1 MILRDIL
8 GLVAGALRSQPMRSG
23 LTALGI
29 AVGIAAVVLLTA
41 IGEGVHR
48 YVLNEFTQFGTNLIA
63 VTPGKNSTFGAS
75 VGIFGSVRPLS
86 LDDSEAFRRIPGVLG
101 VVPVIQG
108 NAQVEAGRR
117 RRRTEVL
124 GVGPDA
130 PAVWRMEVAMG
141 RSLPHDDPRAARP
154 FAILGAGLRDEL
166 FGASHPLGRTIRIG
180 QTRFRV
186 IGVMGAKGQILGFDI
201 DNAVYI
207 PAARALELFNREG
220 LMEIDLLY
228 APELSA
234 ASIEK
239 GVRRILQGRHGRE
252 DFTITS
258 QAQMLEVLG
267 DILGVL
273 TGAVAALGGISLLV
287 GGVGILTIMTI
298 AVTERTAEIGLL
310 RALGGSRRQI
320 MLLFLCEAVL
330 LASVGGALGLAAGG
344 GLAWLLGALIPALPV
359 HVSMFY
365 GLLSLGIAALIGLLA
380 GVLPAR
386 HAARLDP
393 IEALHAE

>member
-1 MILRDIL
+1 
-8 GLVAGALRSQPMRSG
+8 
-23 LTALGI
+23 
-29 AVGIAAVVLLTA
+29 
-41 IGEGVHR
+41 
-48 YVLNEFTQFGTNLIA
+48 
-63 VTPGKNSTFGAS
+63 
-75 VGIFGSVRPLS
+75 
-86 LDDSEAFRRIPGVLG
+86 
-101 VVPVIQG
+101 
-108 NAQVEAGRR
+108 
-117 RRRTEVL
+117 
-124 GVGPDA
+124 
-130 PAVWRMEVAMG
+130 
-141 RSLPHDDPRAARP
+141 
-154 FAILGAGLRDEL
+154 
-166 FGASHPLGRTIRIG
+166 LGRTIRIG
-180 QTRFRV
+180 QTRFRI

-207 PAARALELFNREG
+207 PAARALELFNRDG
-220 LMEIDLLY
+220 LMEIDVLY

-234 ASIEK
+234 ASMEK
-239 GVRRILQGRHGRE
+239 RLGRLLERRHGRE

-267 DILGVL
+267 DIMGVL

-298 AVTERTAEIGLL
+298 AVTERTGEIGLL

-320 MLLFLCEAVL
+320 MLLFLGEAVA
-330 LASVGGALGLAAGG
+330 LASVGGVLGLAGG
-344 GLAWLLGALIPALPV
+344 SGLAWLLGALLPALPV